1 MENTPQFKLY
11 SDLEDE
17 LRARNAPTDRMPTV
31 QISAM
36 MQQRMSRQYKPVVY
50 NEIELLRRDIRK
62 ARVRQDVSIVAWQ
75 PFMIF
80 FVILIVYMV
89 VLAWPEK
96 SYVMLLL
103 YGWLTK

>member
-1 MENTPQFKLY
+1 MNDTPQFKLY

-17 LRARNAPTDRMPTV
+17 LHARNAPTDRMPTV

-36 MQQRMSRQYKPVVY
+36 MQERMSRQYKPVVY
-50 NEIELLRRDIRK
+50 DEHELLRRDFRK

-80 FVILIVYMV
+80 FAILIVYMV
-89 VLAWPEK
+89 VLVWPEK
-96 SYVMLLL
+96 SYVLLML
-103 YGWLTK
+103 YGWLSR